1 MSRVFIPKVLQK
13 SKISLFAIATMC
25 LLLVPTIHAQKFVK
39 HKVKYPTKF
48 VWYEALYPD
57 GSVGVCMENKKNIIV
72 PKERGFSNV
81 EYEQGRFKVK
91 KGDYVGVFDMSGNEI
106 ITPDKFNSIKY
117 DYQYVYPDYYRYYK
131 VGIGGSEYSP
141 EHVGIYDFTGKEI
154 IPCTYKSIDV
164 GDVSI
169 YIQGNS
175 KKAFYFN
182 VTKQDSITGNLLNG
196 ICDTTGAMLFPLS
209 DYGWIY
215 PQLTNRPTSYDLSPN
230 IIGYKV
236 TKGGKQGACDKSGEE
251 LLAPAYERLMIN
263 DEQGRLL
270 FYFKQDGKEG
280 IADMRGN
287 VLIAPKYD
295 NIYICNDDG
304 HCYFKVELG
313 GKQGICDAT
322 GVEIIPPVIE
332 GTIFR
337 SFGEYKTERGNQY
350 VTIDPSD
357 FVNPAQKIV
366 MLGDYK
372 VLADVNGT
380 YSIRAYDVLEWDEES
395 GKYVGSLQGY
405 TTFIDMLGKEEIS
418 IAKQIFDE
426 AYGLPDDNI
435 YDKMALY
442 NMLIEVDGNNK
453 EGYQASAL
461 NNIGVMYHNNGDEDT
476 ALNFY
481 DKASAMG
488 NSTASENAEKIRK
501 ARRTAARAER
511 MQRIS
516 EALGQINNALSSFSS
531 TTQYSGYSNSSSNQ
545 AGMTGSSG
553 KGGNAS
559 ARQSAYDHM
568 ANRAA
573 SLYRNLTDKNG
584 YVGSTRTRSVDVST
598 YNSLRRKMRNYRV
611 NAQRDGITLQK
622 SQYEDLSL

>member
-1 MSRVFIPKVLQK
+1 MR
-13 SKISLFAIATMC
+13 LFTIAAMC
-25 LLLVPTIHAQKFVK
+25 LLFVPTIHAQKFVK

-57 GSVGVCMENKKNIIV
+57 GSVGICMENKKNIIV
-72 PKERGFSNV
+72 PKERGFSYV
-81 EYEQGRFKVK
+81 EYEQGRFNVK
-91 KGDYVGVFDMSGNEI
+91 KGGYVGVLDISGNEI
-106 ITPDKFNSIKY
+106 ITPDKFNFI
-117 DYQYVYPDYYRYYK
+117 QYRYACAYPDDYSYYK

-154 IPCTYKSIDV
+154 IPCTYKDIDV
-164 GDVSI
+164 VKDVSI
-169 YIQGNS
+169 YIQGKS
-175 KKAFYFN
+175 KTAFYFS
-182 VTKQDSITGNLLNG
+182 VTKRDSITGNSLQG
-196 ICDTTGAMLFPLS
+196 ICDTTGIMLFPLS

-215 PQLTNRPTSYDLSPN
+215 PQLTKKPTSYDLSSN
-230 IIGYKV
+230 IIGYLV
-236 TKGGKQGACDKSGEE
+236 TKDGKWGACDKTGDE
-251 LLAPAYERLMIN
+251 LLAPAYEHISI
-263 DEQGRLL
+263 DDIQGRLL
-270 FYFKQDGKEG
+270 FCFQQGGKEG
-280 IADMRGN
+280 IADIRGN
-287 VLIAPKYD
+287 ILIAPRYD

-304 HCYFKVELG
+304 HCYFKVELS
-313 GKQGICDAT
+313 GKKGICDAT

-332 GTIFR
+332 GTIFWY
-337 SFGEYKTERGNQY
+337 SGEYETKRGNQY
-350 VTIDPSD
+350 VAINPSD
-357 FVNPAQKIV
+357 FTNPAQKIT
-366 MLGDYK
+366 MQGDYK
-372 VLADVNGT
+372 VLADANGIF
-380 YSIRAYDVLEWDEES
+380 SIRAYDVLEWDEES

-405 TTFIDMLGKEEIS
+405 TTFIDILGKEDTS

-442 NMLIEVDGNNK
+442 NMLIEVDVNNK

-488 NSTASENAEKIRK
+488 NSTASGNAAKIRK
-501 ARRTAARAER
+501 ARRAAARAER

-531 TTQYSGYSNSSSNQ
+531 TTQYSSYSNGGSNQ
-545 AGMTGSSG
+545 TGMTGSSG

-573 SLYRNLTDKNG
+573 SLYRNLTDKKG
-584 YVGSTRTRSVDVST
+584 YTGSARTHSVDVST

-611 NAQRDGITLQK
+611 SAQRDGITLQK